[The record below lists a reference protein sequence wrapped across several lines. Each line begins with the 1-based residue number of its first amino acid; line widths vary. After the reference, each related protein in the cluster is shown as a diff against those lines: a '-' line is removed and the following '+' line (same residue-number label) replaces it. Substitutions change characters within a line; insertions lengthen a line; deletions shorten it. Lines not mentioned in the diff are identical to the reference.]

1 MTTHRTEPR
10 PVTRTFLAEVDR
22 YLREVALE
30 AAALARRGELDEA
43 CFYLELAE
51 GLRSRL
57 ATAEGRLQ

>member
-1 MTTHRTEPR
+1 
-10 PVTRTFLAEVDR
+10 VTRTFLAEVDR